1 MLTATTVT
9 DMPATPGE
17 PTARDAHTAPD
28 TPDATAGHPINPFAG
43 IDAHDRYSLNRLA
56 ALSGWAEASLRRLC
70 STQERI
76 AEIMDMH
83 DFRLAVAAARAL
95 RYGHDPACI
104 RALNALPQPLT
115 SMWLITCPGAGKV
128 TSTMTKAMAFI
139 EDHPSAVTWQISSV
153 GDLVLGVEGM

>member
-1 MLTATTVT
+1 MTKSNHHDLPVSLATH
-9 DMPATPGE
+9 D
-17 PTARDAHTAPD
+17 
-28 TPDATAGHPINPFAG
+28 INPVNPFQG
-43 IDAHDRYSLNRLA
+43 IDIHAEYSLNRLA
-56 ALSGWAEASLRRLC
+56 EFSGWAEASLRRLAA
-70 STQERI
+70 TRPNV

-128 TSTMTKAMAFI
+128 VSSMAKAMVFV
-139 EDHPSAVTWQISSV
+139 EDHPDSVTWQLSSV
-153 GDLVLGVEGM
+153 GDLVLGVDKA